1 MALEISGKIF
11 SILPSQS
18 GQGQN
23 GPWTKQNFIIETV
36 ADRFPK
42 KVCFLAWNDKAE
54 VLAQLKQGDE
64 VKVAFDLES
73 REYNGRWYTD
83 AKVWKMEVVNQT
95 TSVPTGEPVRTL
107 NNDEAPPPANDDLP
121 F

>member
-11 SILPSQS
+11 SILPSQN

-23 GPWTKQNFIIETV
+23 GPWVKQNFIIET

-42 KVCFLAWNDKAE
+42 KVCLIAWNDKAE
-54 VLAQLKQGDE
+54 ALAQLKQGDE
-64 VKVAFDLES
+64 VKVSFDLES
-73 REYNGRWYTD
+73 REFNGRWYTD

-95 TSVPTGEPVRTL
+95 STRASEPSRSL
-107 NNDEAPPPANDDLP
+107 NNEEAPPPVNDDLP